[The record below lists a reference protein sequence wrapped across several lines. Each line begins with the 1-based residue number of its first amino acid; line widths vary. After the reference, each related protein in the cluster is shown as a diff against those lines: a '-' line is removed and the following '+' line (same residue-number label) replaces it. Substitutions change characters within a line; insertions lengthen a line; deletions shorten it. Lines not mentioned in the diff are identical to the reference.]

1 MQEAENQNSTQN
13 LVLHLAQ
20 AETEIQA
27 ASKKKKKQ
35 EDEVTTTDEADLDSN
50 VSSDTTTSTTTST
63 TKATG
68 TVTDT
73 TTTGEPVD
81 DSEVDT
87 TNTNTT
93 ATTTTS
99 IEDAFK
105 NVDLNNPSW
114 DLFLVGFFVV
124 GALLYG
130 VSLGKDRIISIMVS
144 IYMALAVVAAL
155 PDFVLNIKVN
165 ENYTLQIT
173 AFIAIFVVLFFL
185 LSRQAVLNS
194 LAPSTHGKWWQ
205 VLLFSILHVG
215 LLVSVTLSFMPPEM
229 VNKFSGLTQYIF
241 TNEWTRFGWI
251 IAPIIAMI
259 FVGRSAE

>member
-1 MQEAENQNSTQN
+1 MQEAEIQNSTQN

-27 ASKKKKKQ
+27 ANKKKKKQ
-35 EDEVTTTDEADLDSN
+35 QDSN
-50 VSSDTTTSTTTST
+50 DTEQDSDSSSDNASGTTTST

-68 TVTDT
+68 TVTGDT
-73 TTTGEPVD
+73 TTTDTTSE
-81 DSEVDT
+81 DSTT
-87 TNTNTT
+87 TNTTSTTT
-93 ATTTTS
+93 AS
-99 IEDAFK
+99 IEDAFSK
-105 NVDLNNPSW
+105 VDLNNPSW

-229 VNKFSGLTQYIF
+229 VNKFSGFTQYIF

>member
-1 MQEAENQNSTQN
+1 MQEAENNN
-13 LVLHLAQ
+13 IPLRLAQ
-20 AETEIQA
+20 ADTTTDTVTNTVTEDTTA
-27 ASKKKKKQ
+27 KKKKKKQ
-35 EDEVTTTDEADLDSN
+35 DETDATQTTDDASGTTTA
-50 VSSDTTTSTTTST
+50 TTT
-63 TKATG
+63 ATG
-68 TVTDT
+68 TVTNTNSTATDT
-73 TTTGEPVD
+73 TTETETD
-81 DSEVDT
+81 A

-93 ATTTTS
+93 ATTTS

-105 NVDLNNPSW
+105 KVDLNNPSW

-194 LAPSTHGKWWQ
+194 LSPSTHGKWWQ

>member
-1 MQEAENQNSTQN
+1 MQEVENYNSNIGLQ
-13 LVLHLAQ
+13 LAQ
-20 AETEIQA
+20 ADTTSTETTGK
-27 ASKKKKKQ
+27 KKKKKQ
-35 EDEVTTTDEADLDSN
+35 DETDATDTSQDSES
-50 VSSDTTTSTTTST
+50 VSGTTTST

-68 TVTDT
+68 TVTGTSTETD
-73 TTTGEPVD
+73 
-81 DSEVDT
+81 VDT
-87 TNTNTT
+87 NTNTNTT
-93 ATTTTS
+93 ATTSS

-105 NVDLNNPSW
+105 NVDLANPSW

-194 LAPSTHGKWWQ
+194 LAPTTQGKWWQ

-229 VNKFSGLTQYIF
+229 VHKFSGLTQYIF
-241 TNEWTRFGWI
+241 TNEWTRFAWI

>member
-1 MQEAENQNSTQN
+1 T
-13 LVLHLAQ
+13 
-20 AETEIQA
+20 T
-27 ASKKKKKQ
+27 
-35 EDEVTTTDEADLDSN
+35 VTTT
-50 VSSDTTTSTTTST
+50 
-63 TKATG
+63 ATG
-68 TVTDT
+68 TVTNTNSTATDT
-73 TTTGEPVD
+73 ATETETD
-81 DSEVDT
+81 A

-93 ATTTTS
+93 ATTTS

-105 NVDLNNPSW
+105 KVDLNNPSW

-185 LSRQAVLNS
+185 LSRQAVL
-194 LAPSTHGKWWQ
+194 
-205 VLLFSILHVG
+205 
-215 LLVSVTLSFMPPEM
+215 
-229 VNKFSGLTQYIF
+229 
-241 TNEWTRFGWI
+241 
-251 IAPIIAMI
+251 
-259 FVGRSAE
+259 

>member
-1 MQEAENQNSTQN
+1 MQEAETHNINTYSGFQ
-13 LVLHLAQ
+13 LAQ
-20 AETEIQA
+20 ADTTSTETTG
-27 ASKKKKKQ
+27 KKKKKQ
-35 EDEVTTTDEADLDSN
+35 QDETDTSQDSES
-50 VSSDTTTSTTTST
+50 VSGTTTST

-68 TVTDT
+68 TVTGTSTETSAGADANVNT
-73 TTTGEPVD
+73 N
-81 DSEVDT
+81 

-93 ATTTTS
+93 ATTAS

-105 NVDLNNPSW
+105 NVDLANPSW

-165 ENYTLQIT
+165 ENYTVQIT

-194 LAPSTHGKWWQ
+194 LAPTTQGKWWQ

-241 TNEWTRFGWI
+241 TNDWTRFGWI